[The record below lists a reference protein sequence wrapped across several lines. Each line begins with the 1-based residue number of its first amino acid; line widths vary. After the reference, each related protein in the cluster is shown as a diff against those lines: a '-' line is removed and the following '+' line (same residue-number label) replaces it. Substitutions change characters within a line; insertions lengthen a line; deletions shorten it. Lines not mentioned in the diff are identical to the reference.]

1 MANRYFVNPEDAEM
15 KPEREWVERGI
26 HLNNLIE
33 ISPCF
38 EEDKIVGF
46 AIHINV
52 VDLADMKF
60 FHPVIE
66 HLLAKAT
73 ADMMV
78 AALNENDLGER
89 EEIMSQASR
98 ISNVMLKYYE
108 NREAAETVTDEVKE
122 AIEQA
127 KHSTKQ

>member
-46 AIHINV
+46 AMHINV
-52 VDLADMKF
+52 VDL
-60 FHPVIE
+60 
-66 HLLAKAT
+66 

-89 EEIMSQASR
+89 EEILTQASR

-108 NREAAETVTDEVKE
+108 DREAAETISDEVKE

-127 KHSTKQ
+127 KQATKQ